1 MRRQLWQMSA
11 QMQIKCATRPLVLYL
26 FVKLFLQASRAKKNR
41 LLLAIKNSTRFSDEI
56 NIIKS
61 IVYVP
66 IMDRLW

>member
-1 MRRQLWQMSA
+1 MAW
-11 QMQIKCATRPLVLYL
+11 
-26 FVKLFLQASRAKKNR
+26 
-41 LLLAIKNSTRFSDEI
+41 LLAIKNSTWFSDEI